1 MSIISKSVL
10 TAIEVLCAMAVTPA
24 FAANAYLK
32 QTSDAYKKATDSSA
46 VIATLPKGQTVTV
59 LDCTTNYCLVQLPGP
74 DGWVK
79 QSRLGGLVSGKP
91 SSSAPFS
98 FGLSIGG
105 DGKPSISIGIGQQ
118 PVVEE
123 EEPEADEVCFYRN
136 KNFSGA
142 SFCVEPGD
150 SDDALSGSWNDSISS
165 IEVFGEAEVMVCRN
179 PDFSGVCS
187 NISSSKATL
196 PSALDN
202 KISSYEVN

>member
-1 MSIISKSVL
+1 MSIISKTGL
-10 TAIEVLCAMAVTPA
+10 TALAVLCAMAVTPA
-24 FAANAYLK
+24 LAANAYLK
-32 QTSDAYKKATDSSA
+32 QTSDAYKKATDSSI
-46 VIATLPKGQTVTV
+46 VIATLPKGQLVNV
-59 LDCTTNYCLVQLPGP
+59 LDCTSSYCLVQLPGP

-79 QSRLGGLVSGKP
+79 KTRLGGLSGGQP
-91 SSSAPFS
+91 SGDVPFS
-98 FGLSIGG
+98 FGFSVGG

-118 PVVEE
+118 PVIEE
-123 EEPEADEVCFYRN
+123 DEPEIDEVCFYRN

-165 IEVFGEAEVMVCRN
+165 IEVSGDAEVLVCRN

-187 NISSSKATL
+187 EISSSKATL